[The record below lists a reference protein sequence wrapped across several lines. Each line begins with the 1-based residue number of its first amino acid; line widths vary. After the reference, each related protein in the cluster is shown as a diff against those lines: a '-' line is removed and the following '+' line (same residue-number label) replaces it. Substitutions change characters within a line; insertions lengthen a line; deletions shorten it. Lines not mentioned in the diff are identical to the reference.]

1 MKFLHIFAF
10 LLCVSVGKLNKL
22 VTYTSLVLILIHF
35 SAVVET
41 VGRYLSTPNEGKQ
54 VRIRQDQ
61 EFTLVV
67 PFCLHSFYEPI
78 FLWCIEGTRFEKI
91 LTCFPYCCSVSVNFV
106 FKFLPQLALASSKYQ
121 MLSAPCFLFVL
132 FCILSFTSFSFLA
145 LHYLGY
151 SQRCFSLHAKLHD
164 AFSQ

>member
-1 MKFLHIFAF
+1 MNGSRSDFI
-10 LLCVSVGKLNKL
+10 
-22 VTYTSLVLILIHF
+22 
-35 SAVVET
+35 
-41 VGRYLSTPNEGKQ
+41 
-54 VRIRQDQ
+54 
-61 EFTLVV
+61 LVV

-106 FKFLPQLALASSKYQ
+106 FQFLPQLALASSKYQ

-145 LHYLGY
+145 LHYLVY

-164 AFSQ
+164 AFSQWFIRLSSIKIWFYQTSWHLITTVKDLESWRFEC